1 MDYYQDIAN
10 KVALLL
16 DENIVHNMNEML
28 MQLSHDEQLTQEQR
42 FELQQH
48 LREAI
53 FVHHNS

>member
-42 FELQQH
+42 FELQQR

>member
-28 MQLSHDEQLTQEQR
+28 MQLSHDEQLPQEQR
-42 FELQQH
+42 FELQQR

>member
-1 MDYYQDIAN
+1 M
-10 KVALLL
+10 L

-42 FELQQH
+42 FELQQR

>member
-42 FELQQH
+42 FELQQR

-53 FVHHNS
+53 FVLHNS